1 MITQQ
6 VMQSMFNKYKVQS
19 DATVDAEANFSSN
32 QGLLKLFN
40 FDALFRGEC
49 KADLFVNLVRQ
60 FWHLKS
66 TFWSYRP
73 HNLTGKKGTKFLRTC
88 MKNDLFQT
96 LKKHSSSLVFKPKIR
111 RPERLPV
118 SLKFKFYVSKF

>member
-1 MITQQ
+1 MLLCNLAWAAMNVKMLGNVITQQ
-6 VMQSMFNKYKVQS
+6 VMQSMFNKYEVQS
-19 DATVDAEANFSSN
+19 DATVDVEANFSSN

-73 HNLTGKKGTKFLRTC
+73 QNLTGKKGTKFLRTC
-88 MKNDLFQT
+88 MK
-96 LKKHSSSLVFKPKIR
+96 K
-111 RPERLPV
+111 
-118 SLKFKFYVSKF
+118 